1 MVLFSAEQ
9 AGKLKMMTYVLVGIF
24 ILHYANLCRMNHSYN
39 GEDIRVKT
47 EALLKDKTIPV
58 VGMADNWFAAKD
70 HDFHLIYNHIHNLVD
85 RPFEQFYLVE
95 NEYLHIAPLS
105 IKIENFLFKNGIIN
119 DALVVRR
126 KKHYQNTI
134 STFKKRFNCKKIG
147 SFNAYLGQDAY
158 VNICLKKPNN

>member
-1 MVLFSAEQ
+1 
-9 AGKLKMMTYVLVGIF
+9 
-24 ILHYANLCRMNHSYN
+24 MNHSYN

-70 HDFHLIYNHIHNLVD
+70 HDFYLIYNHIHNLVD
-85 RPFEQFYLVE
+85 RPFERFYLVE

-105 IKIENFLFKNGIIN
+105 IKIENFLLKKGIIN

-134 STFKKRFNCKKIG
+134 STFKERFNCKKIG